1 MNNSWMVS
9 FGLHTPDTDK
19 YKPRVRPYKNP
30 YLTKSNATRKLLR
43 GIKVCLNSGVSS
55 NDRIYE
61 ILEDRGFLNRLDGKV
76 MTKHTLRSYARA
88 VRAKMGIVRKDKK
101 TLICELFLLGKSLG
115 DIAIYLESTPRYV
128 TQTLRK
134 RGHEC

>member
-1 MNNSWMVS
+1 MNTWMVS
-9 FGLHTPDTDK
+9 FGLHTQDTDK

-43 GIKVCLNSGVSS
+43 GIKVCIKSGISS

-101 TLICELFLLGKSLG
+101 TLIVEMFSSGKTVG
-115 DIAIYLESTPRYV
+115 EIAMSLESTPRYV

-134 RGHEC
+134 RGYEC